1 MVCVTMRI
9 RKRRNTPPLQYA
21 MKVAKYFRLVLISEV
36 AIIQHDMAVGCLDD
50 GHISL
55 ANINEMNS
63 RHDRVPERSPAR
75 DSLTFTPSP
84 DSSVGS
90 QASKT
95 SKGGFPR
102 PVSTSPLD
110 SPFVFAL
117 VLLKIGRD

>member
-1 MVCVTMRI
+1 MRI

-75 DSLTFTPSP
+75 DSLTFRLRLIRPL
-84 DSSVGS
+84 VHKL
-90 QASKT
+90 QKLARA
-95 SKGGFPR
+95 GFPALFQ
-102 PVSTSPLD
+102 PAHSTHRSSLRL
-110 SPFVFAL
+110 FC
-117 VLLKIGRD
+117 